1 MMCQAK
7 LMDISQVRTTVSHMV
22 RKQPISHDDVQN
34 ARRTLQVLCQ
44 EAAEYGLTTA
54 DVIRAVLRPGLEKKR
69 GCDCP
74 TCKARRIGSDE
85 EKLLQL
91 TTTVV

>member
-1 MMCQAK
+1 MYQTQ
-7 LMDISQVRTTVSHMV
+7 LTEISQLRGIVSHIV
-22 RKQPISHDDVQN
+22 REQPIRQDVVQA

-44 EAAEYGLTTA
+44 EATEYGLTTA
-54 DVIRAVLRPGLEKKR
+54 DVIRAVLRPVFERKL